1 MAFKIIA
8 IDMINSPNTFKEGA
22 WVTVPNTPTRLY
34 FQLQVDDALGPRRY
48 IPAVGST
55 VQIEFPRARSLTAS
69 NPVQQSI
76 TKNAIQITEDKS
88 MFYIDLTTTDTQA
101 IISGTVKVTF
111 TESSKPNIFLQ
122 NYFVV
127 RKSTVAGN

>member
-22 WVTVPNTPTRLY
+22 WTTTPNTSTRLY
-34 FQLQVDDALGPRRY
+34 FQLQIDDALGARRY
-48 IPAVGST
+48 MPIPGST
-55 VQIEFPRARSLTAS
+55 VQIEFPRARSLSAN
-69 NPVQQSI
+69 NPVQQTI
-76 TKNAIQITEDKS
+76 TKNAIQIAEDKS
-88 MFYIDLTTTDTQA
+88 MFYIDLTTADTQA

-111 TESSKPNIFLQ
+111 TESSKANIFLQ

-127 RKSTVAGN
+127 RKPTTPGN

>member
-22 WVTVPNTPTRLY
+22 WFTVPNTSTRLY
-34 FQLQVDDALGPRRY
+34 FQLQVDDSLGARRY

-69 NPVQQSI
+69 SPIQQTI
-76 TKNAIQITEDKS
+76 TKNAIQIPDDKS
-88 MFYIDLTTTDTQA
+88 MFYIDLTTVDTQG
-101 IISGTVKVTF
+101 ILSGTVKVTF
-111 TESSKPNIFLQ
+111 TESAKANIFLQ

-127 RKSTVAGN
+127 RKPTTPGN